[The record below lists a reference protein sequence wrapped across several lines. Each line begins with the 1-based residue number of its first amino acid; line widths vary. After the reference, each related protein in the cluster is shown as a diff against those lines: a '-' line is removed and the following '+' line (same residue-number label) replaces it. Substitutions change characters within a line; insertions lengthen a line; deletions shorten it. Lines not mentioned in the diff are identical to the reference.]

1 VKFQQFKRAHTL
13 LRRLRATIIAP
24 MVMVVFVAMSSSPA
38 FAASGYPTGSSTGT
52 SGQMVFGGMVIP
64 GKFDAN
70 GRPVL
75 QAAGTSLVTP
85 NSPVHAPGP
94 CGNVD
99 MYFARDG
106 EFRLILNSKLAVSVG
121 HWAVYSDGLLE
132 VGASGFY
139 STVTGYYSKIGQIY
153 PGFGA
158 HGMGTDGWVVLSDNE
173 YCYWPGGGQSGFGYW
188 YN

>member
-1 VKFQQFKRAHTL
+1 VKFQPFKRAHTR
-13 LRRLRATIIAP
+13 LRRLRATIIAS
-24 MVMVVFVAMSSSPA
+24 MVMVLFVAMSSSPA
-38 FAASGYPTGSSTGT
+38 FAASSGRTSSTSTLTG
-52 SGQMVFGGMVIP
+52 GMVFGGMVIP

-75 QAAGTSLVTP
+75 QATSKVTP
-85 NSPVHAPGP
+85 NSPVHDPGP

-106 EFRLILNSKLAVSVG
+106 EFVLVLNSKLAVSVG
-121 HWAVYSDGLLE
+121 NWAVYSDGLLE

-139 STVTGYYSKIGQIY
+139 STGTGYYRTTGTIFV
-153 PGFGA
+153 GFNA
-158 HGMGTDGWVVLSDNE
+158 HGMGTDGWVVLSDLE